1 MTHWTL
7 ARVSG
12 ERGSRLYAGLEQRH
26 ARKESPNSTQVPM
39 NMEVQA
45 MVMAAIAKSNCRQVV
60 EAPWAIWLGEGG
72 SCSEF

>member
-1 MTHWTL
+1 MTHWTP

-12 ERGSRLYAGLEQRH
+12 ERGSQLCAGLEQRH
-26 ARKESPNSTQVPM
+26 ALKESPNSAQIPA

-45 MVMAAIAKSNCRQVV
+45 MVMAAIAKGNCRQVV
-60 EAPWAIWLGEGG
+60 EAPWAICLGEGS